1 MNMYEGDPAFEQF
14 LLHEVANHVNSKQD
28 KLKLRVKGNKIV
40 YRSKDYPN
48 VTYICGI
55 NGIREMILNE
65 EVSDE

>member
-65 EVSDE
+65 EEVK

>member
-48 VTYICGI
+48 VTYICGVDK
-55 NGIREMILNE
+55 IREMILNG